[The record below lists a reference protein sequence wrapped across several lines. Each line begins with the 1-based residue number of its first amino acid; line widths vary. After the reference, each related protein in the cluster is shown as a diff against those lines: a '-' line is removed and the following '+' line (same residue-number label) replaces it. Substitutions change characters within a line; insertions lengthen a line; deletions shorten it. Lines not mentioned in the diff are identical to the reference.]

1 MRMRSKN
8 LSNSSPYPKSSIIRT
23 KPTKK
28 LEKLVS
34 PKVTPSGESVP
45 TEDTQPPLVI
55 IVSPKRN
62 ETIADMVKIV
72 VNATDNVGVNRVEF
86 YAGSGNYPPIGVVS
100 NPPYEL
106 LWNKNDKFSGASNI
120 PLTVVAYDN
129 AGNKSSDGIQIN
141 PSGGTGDNQAPSLT
155 VIEPYNGQAIG
166 RTLHV
171 KVDAS
176 DSNGIR
182 EVVILVGSDQR
193 LVTKLT
199 SSPYEFTW
207 SVDPAYYNQTSFP
220 IYIRAFDASY
230 NMNEQVIIVSTQ

>member
-1 MRMRSKN
+1 MRLRSRN
-8 LSNSSPYPKSSIIRT
+8 LSTSSQYPKSPVTIT
-23 KPTKK
+23 KPTKE
-28 LEKLVS
+28 LEKLVL

-45 TEDTQPPLVI
+45 TEDTQPPLVV

-62 ETIADMVKIV
+62 ETMADMVKIV

-106 LWNKNDKFSGASNI
+106 LWNKNEKFAGANNI

-141 PSGGTGDNQAPSLT
+141 PSGGTGDSQAPSLT
-155 VIEPYNGQAIG
+155 VSEPYNGEVIG
-166 RTLHV
+166 HMLHV

-176 DSNGIR
+176 DSNGIS

-207 SVDPAYYNQTSFP
+207 AIDPIYYNQASFP
-220 IYIRAFDASY
+220 VYIRAFDASY
-230 NMNEQVIIVSTQ
+230 NLNEQVIIVSTQ